1 MNNFVKTKNAPLDL
15 KCKIIHHIFFGRGA
29 PKKGGFRP
37 YLISVGNASNGVSVK
52 FSMWEEF
59 FLNEREK
66 DSCVILYTVT
76 VCYFTHSVQFYMQCE
91 IVHTVCNFMYS
102 V

>member
-1 MNNFVKTKNAPLDL
+1 MAD
-15 KCKIIHHIFFGRGA
+15 
-29 PKKGGFRP
+29 
-37 YLISVGNASNGVSVK
+37 YLITCCWLSDNQLLIIWLSSDAYLILVANASNGVSVK

-66 DSCVILYTVT
+66 DSCVILYTDTQCVILHIM
-76 VCYFTHSVQFYMQCE
+76 CNFTHSVYFTQ
-91 IVHTVCNFMYS
+91 S

>member
-1 MNNFVKTKNAPLDL
+1 MTRKIDEDKYKDNDNDIDKNILRT
-15 KCKIIHHIFFGRGA
+15 H
-29 PKKGGFRP
+29 PKSNPRDS
-37 YLISVGNASNGVSVK
+37 YLILVSNASNGVSVK

>member
-1 MNNFVKTKNAPLDL
+1 MIGVFEPFPNNLATYVEA
-15 KCKIIHHIFFGRGA
+15 
-29 PKKGGFRP
+29 
-37 YLISVGNASNGVSVK
+37 YLILVGNASNGVSVK